1 MIQVNKL
8 SITQIQ
14 EARPLIKDL
23 SFIVNPGER
32 IALIGEEGNGKSTLL
47 KYLNG
52 ASASGL

>member
-23 SFIVNPGER
+23 SFIVNSGER
-32 IALIGEEGNGKSTLL
+32 IALIGEEGKWEKHPFEILDGSPSP
-47 KYLNG
+47 G
-52 ASASGL
+52 F